1 MIPGNRNHRME
12 LQLRFLLLG
21 LALLS
26 GISFADAFIA
36 EMPSITQGKPNIK
49 CPHYQVYGYPSTTDK
64 KILRRGF
71 YTCRVGY
78 AALYDPAERTPLWV
92 AEHVRKGNFSGNAER
107 DELDFIP
114 DFDIPSDVIASS
126 SDYASSGFDKGHMAP
141 AANFKSS
148 QAAMNA
154 TFRFA
159 NAVPQTPQS
168 NRGIWKKLEDA
179 TRELAI
185 RRGDLYVVTGPI
197 FFGSTRKKLNHRV
210 SIPDATYKILIDSKR
225 NSMTGFI
232 IPNNS
237 SPGKNFRIYQ
247 VKVREI
253 EKLTG
258 LNFNPNLSRA
268 MADKMEAV
276 NGGDWPMPGDKAW
289 LKRSTLN

>member
-1 MIPGNRNHRME
+1 ME

-21 LALLS
+21 LAFLS
-26 GISFADAFIA
+26 GISFADALTQ
-36 EMPSITQGKPNIK
+36 EVPSVTQGKPNIK
-49 CPHYQVYGYPSTTDK
+49 CPQFQVYGYPSTTDK

-71 YTCRVGY
+71 YTCRIGY
-78 AALYDPAERTPLWV
+78 AALYDPAERIPLWV
-92 AEHVRKGNFSGNAER
+92 AEHVRRSNFSGNAER
-107 DELDFIP
+107 DELDFVP
-114 DFDIPSDVIASS
+114 DFDIPSGAMASP
-126 SDYASSGFDKGHMAP
+126 SDYAGSGFDKGHMAP

-159 NAVPQTPQS
+159 NAVPQAPQC

-197 FFGSTRKKLNHRV
+197 FFGATRNRLKNRV
-210 SIPDATYKILIDSKR
+210 SIPDATYKILIDAKS
-225 NSMTGFI
+225 NSMTGFV
-232 IPNNS
+232 IPNSS
-237 SPGKNFRIYQ
+237 SPGRKFRNYQ

-258 LNFNPNLSRA
+258 LNFNPNLSRT
-268 MADKMEAV
+268 MADKMEVV
-276 NGGDWPMPGDKAW
+276 NGGDWPMPGDKSW
-289 LKRSTLN
+289 LKRYPVN